1 MNKVQDIRLEERF
14 ASPLH
19 RRRDVRFATRGRK
32 EEGDGWGGRLESEK
46 IIRWEDEKEEG
57 AR

>member
-19 RRRDVRFATRGRK
+19 RRRDVRFATRGRTEAEDGGMDG
-32 EEGDGWGGRLESEK
+32 EED
-46 IIRWEDEKEEG
+46 
-57 AR
+57 